1 MAYWAVFFAG
11 GLALLVLGSETAIR
25 GGVGISRALGL
36 PPLLIGLLIIATG
49 TSAPEMSVALQAS
62 HIGAPDIALG
72 NVICSNI
79 INILLILGLA
89 ALIRPMPSPPKV
101 VIRDGGFMLVVSA
114 VLVVLAMSGKITQE
128 EGFILLAAYIIYCIT
143 AFVTDWRRPSEL
155 SVHCARAEEH
165 KDYASPGGSFLLLAF
180 GIACIAVGGRLAADG
195 AVAFA
200 REYHVSQAMV
210 GLTVMAVATSL
221 PEMTVIAVTAARGY
235 SQIAIGQLIGS
246 NLFNTMAVI
255 GATAAMGTLPVAAE
269 FRSSDI
275 YVMAAASTLLVPLL
289 LSSWRLSR
297 PRGALLVLS
306 YCAYVVFL
314 AYRQGLLTPSMLG
327 LG

>member
-1 MAYWAVFFAG
+1 MAYWWLFGG

-36 PPLLIGLLIIATG
+36 PPLLIGLLIISTG
-49 TSAPEMSVALQAS
+49 TSAPEMSVALQAA

-72 NVICSNI
+72 NVIGSNI

-101 VIRDGGFMLVVSA
+101 VIRDGGFLLLASVV
-114 VLVVLAMSGKITQE
+114 VVVLALSGKISQE
-128 EGFILLAAYIIYCIT
+128 EGFILLGVYIAYCIT
-143 AFVTDWRRPSEL
+143 AFITDWRRPSEL
-155 SVHCARAEEH
+155 SVHCTRAEEC
-165 KDYASPGGSFLLLAF
+165 KTAGSGGASFLALAF
-180 GIACIAVGGRLAADG
+180 GIACVALGGRLAVDG
-195 AVAFA
+195 ALVFA
-200 REYHVSQAMV
+200 RDFGVSQAMI

-221 PEMTVIAVTAARGY
+221 PELTVIAITAARGY
-235 SQIAIGQLIGS
+235 TQIAIGQLVGS

-255 GATAAMGTLPVAAE
+255 GATAATGALPVAAV

-275 YVMAAASTLLVPLL
+275 YVMAAASALLIPLL

-297 PRGALLVLS
+297 PRGALLVL
-306 YCAYVVFL
+306 AYGLYMVFL
-314 AYRQGLLTPSMLG
+314 AWRQGLVMPAMIG